1 MIRSMDTRDKNDP
14 QLLGEAILATRDKF
28 SCSIVQA
35 ADRVYEEMRENGW
48 SYAPFKAC
56 VPLASPGFVAT
67 SAAPGSPEQD
77 DRETA
82 LDAHGDHTDEPT

>member
-1 MIRSMDTRDKNDP
+1 MKDNNDP

-35 ADRVYEEMRENGW
+35 ADRVYEDMSENGW
-48 SYAPFKAC
+48 NFRQISEC
-56 VPLASPGFVAT
+56 SPGFVAT